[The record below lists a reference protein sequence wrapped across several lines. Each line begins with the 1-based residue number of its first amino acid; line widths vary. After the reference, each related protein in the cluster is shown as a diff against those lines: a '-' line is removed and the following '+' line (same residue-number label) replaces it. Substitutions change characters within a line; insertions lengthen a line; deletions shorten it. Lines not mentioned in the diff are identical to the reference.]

1 MSKQVRY
8 RKYASFIRTP
18 GRPLEGERRRLL
30 PPPGFWMD
38 VMNLTAYN
46 IVVFSIGETIFDDVR
61 ID

>member
-18 GRPLEGERRRLL
+18 GRPLEGERGRLL

-38 VMNLTAYN
+38 VMNLTTYN